1 MTLAFTF
8 ALRNDKSL
16 RRVANAALGKDKRVM
31 SVKLSDF
38 QTARRER
45 DVDCKRFLFM
55 RSSMA
60 KYFAWEHILMAPIKM
75 S

>member
-1 MTLAFTF
+1 
-8 ALRNDKSL
+8 
-16 RRVANAALGKDKRVM
+16 
-31 SVKLSDF
+31 
-38 QTARRER
+38 
-45 DVDCKRFLFM
+45 M